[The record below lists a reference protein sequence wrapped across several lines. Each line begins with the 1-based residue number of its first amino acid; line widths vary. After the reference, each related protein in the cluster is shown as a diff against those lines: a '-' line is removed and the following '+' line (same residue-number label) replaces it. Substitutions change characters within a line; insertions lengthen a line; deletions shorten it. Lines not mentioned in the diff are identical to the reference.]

1 MDLNRHSDL
10 ARRSNLTSH
19 QLLLWLAH
27 ELYPEVRLHNLAAA
41 FTLTGRID
49 VEHFRRAFQV
59 LVDSSDALRMVI
71 EDVQGAPRQRVLESI
86 RRAID
91 YVDVSMAADPGA
103 AANTWVRARAQARF
117 ELSECL
123 YDAAL
128 IKTGETR
135 FVWFLRVHHTVFDGG
150 SFLVMARLL
159 ARCYEQS
166 LEGTLPERLDLPRFH
181 DYVRDAREYAH
192 WPESRRAQAYWQER
206 LSAGGESLPFYG
218 ETPRKSTTK
227 AERVSCTLTPAQT
240 QRLDALAA
248 RAGRFFP
255 RTTTFAIFVSVLSV
269 FLYRISGNR
278 SFCIGIPF
286 HNRRTPALRDTLGL
300 VMQVVPLTVR
310 IDDDDTFLSL
320 LRRIEAQTT
329 ESWQHAQ
336 HTIPNSL
343 HQPTYDVV
351 LNFHSPLN
359 VSMGGAPV
367 RAVFLHP
374 GHQVESFGI
383 HVQDLARSGAL
394 TLDFDLHGEVFPP
407 ERRELVVSQFL
418 RVLDAVLENPQKAV
432 AAINLLSA
440 DEERR
445 LLVDLNSVRLPLP
458 DRLTYPALFEAQAE
472 KTPAA
477 VAAVYEEQMLTYAV
491 LNARA
496 NQLARE
502 LRGRGVGPE
511 TRVGVFMESSL
522 DVAVAV
528 LGVCK
533 AGAVHLPL
541 EPSYPRERT
550 GFMLRD
556 AGVRH
561 ILTQGGLLG
570 ELPEHDA
577 RILCVDRDASAIS
590 RHGAENPPSELTPE
604 HLAYVVYTSG
614 STGTPKGVMLTH
626 RNLCSRLLW
635 GVRTFHVDEG
645 ECYLQNAS
653 WAYDAAVW
661 ALLEPWVAG
670 ARAVIARSKSRS
682 DSRYLVKLMAAA
694 KVTFI
699 ATSPTMLHVL
709 LDAGGIEECI
719 SLRRVFAWGERL
731 APELADRFFE
741 HSKAELYNVYGQTE
755 TCISV
760 MHWRCRAGA
769 SARTIPVGH
778 PHANTQVYILD
789 PALRPV
795 PVGVPGELYLGG
807 AGVARGYLDRPDLTA
822 ERFVPNPF
830 YDARVASATGAGARL
845 FKTGDL
851 ARIASDGTIEC
862 LGRIDRQVKIRGNR
876 VELSEIEIALRR
888 HPSVRDCVVVA
899 RPAETRTSGG
909 RAELRLVAYLVS
921 GAPIQV
927 DELRSLCR
935 HTLPAFMIPAAFVR
949 LDALPHTSSG
959 KVDERNLPP
968 PEAEA
973 PERPDGMI
981 EPRDLTEEIVAGI
994 WADILAVEPVSV
1006 DANFFDVGGDSL
1018 RGVQLIAR
1026 VEETFQLEAPT
1037 RWLIESPTV
1046 AGIAARVRQVRDA
1059 RVAPASAAT
1068 PESASSLIAIRRV
1081 GSRRPFFLV
1090 PGGAGGENELL
1101 VYARFAR
1108 HLGHDQP
1115 FFGFQTRDVG
1125 LGKAGVRVEE
1135 LAHRLLRDV
1144 TRLQPAGPYLLGGE
1158 CIGGVIAFEMAQQ
1171 LRAGGEEVALLVL
1184 LDTLAGY
1191 AAHSGDQS
1199 IGRLSRTINRLR
1211 CAVQK
1216 VRGAPAAAAVAEDHP
1231 ADWWSTTVARQY
1243 MSAIAAYRP
1252 VPYAGALDVVVN
1264 DQWHRQNATLGW
1276 DALARG
1282 GLRAHVVPGDHTSY
1296 IREHVRA
1303 TAKALGACLRRAQGS
1318 GKEY

>member
-1 MDLNRHSDL
+1 
-10 ARRSNLTSH
+10 
-19 QLLLWLAH
+19 
-27 ELYPEVRLHNLAAA
+27 
-41 FTLTGRID
+41 
-49 VEHFRRAFQV
+49 
-59 LVDSSDALRMVI
+59 
-71 EDVQGAPRQRVLESI
+71 
-86 RRAID
+86 
-91 YVDVSMAADPGA
+91 
-103 AANTWVRARAQARF
+103 
-117 ELSECL
+117 
-123 YDAAL
+123 
-128 IKTGETR
+128 
-135 FVWFLRVHHTVFDGG
+135 
-150 SFLVMARLL
+150 
-159 ARCYEQS
+159 
-166 LEGTLPERLDLPRFH
+166 
-181 DYVRDAREYAH
+181 
-192 WPESRRAQAYWQER
+192 
-206 LSAGGESLPFYG
+206 
-218 ETPRKSTTK
+218 
-227 AERVSCTLTPAQT
+227 
-240 QRLDALAA
+240 
-248 RAGRFFP
+248 
-255 RTTTFAIFVSVLSV
+255 
-269 FLYRISGNR
+269 
-278 SFCIGIPF
+278 
-286 HNRRTPALRDTLGL
+286 
-300 VMQVVPLTVR
+300 
-310 IDDDDTFLSL
+310 
-320 LRRIEAQTT
+320 
-329 ESWQHAQ
+329 
-336 HTIPNSL
+336 
-343 HQPTYDVV
+343 
-351 LNFHSPLN
+351 
-359 VSMGGAPV
+359 MGGAPV

-374 GHQVESFGI
+374 GHQVESLGI

-418 RVLDAVLENPQKAV
+418 RVLDAVLDNPREAV
-432 AAINLLSA
+432 AGINLLSA

-458 DRLTYPALFEAQAE
+458 ERLTYPALFEAQAE

-477 VAAVYEEQMLTYAV
+477 VAVVYEGQALTYAV

-502 LRGRGVGPE
+502 LRRRGVGPE

-533 AGAVHLPL
+533 AGGVHVPL
-541 EPSYPRERT
+541 DSSYPRERT
-550 GFMLRD
+550 AFMLRD
-556 AGVRH
+556 ASVRH
-561 ILTQGGLLG
+561 LLTQGSLLG

-577 RILCVDRDASAIS
+577 QILCVDRDAAAIS
-590 RHGAENPPSELTPE
+590 RHGADNPPSELTPE

-635 GVRTFHVDEG
+635 GVLAFHVDEG

-670 ARAVIARSKSRS
+670 GRTVIARSESRS
-682 DSRYLVKLMAAA
+682 DGRYLVKLMATA

-699 ATSPTMLHVL
+699 ATSPTMLQVL
-709 LDAGGIEECI
+709 LDAGGIEDCI

-760 MHWRCRAGA
+760 THWRCRAGA

-807 AGVARGYLDRPDLTA
+807 AGVARGYLNRPGLTA

-830 YDARVASATGAGARL
+830 YGAGVAAATGAGPRL

-851 ARIASDGTIEC
+851 ARFASDGTIEC

-876 VELSEIEIALRR
+876 VELGEIEAVLSR
-888 HPSVRDCVVVA
+888 HPGVRDCVVVA
-899 RPAETRTSGG
+899 RHAQAGTPGG
-909 RAELRLVAYLVS
+909 RAEPRLVAYLVAE
-921 GAPIQV
+921 APIRM

-935 HTLPAFMIPAAFVR
+935 HALPGFMVPAAFVR
-949 LDALPHTSSG
+949 LDALPHASSG
-959 KVDERNLPP
+959 KVDERTLPP
-968 PEAEA
+968 PEAGA
-973 PERPDGMI
+973 QERPDDLV

-994 WADILAVEPVSV
+994 WADVLDVESVSV

-1046 AGIAARVRQVRDA
+1046 AGIAARVRHVRDA
-1059 RVAPASAAT
+1059 RGAPASAAA
-1068 PESASSLIAIRRV
+1068 PASPSSLIAIRRG

-1115 FFGFQTRDVG
+1115 FFGFQTRAVG
-1125 LGKAGVRVEE
+1125 VEKAGVRVEE
-1135 LAHRLLRDV
+1135 LANRLLRDV

-1171 LRAGGEEVALLVL
+1171 LRAGGEEVSLLVL
-1184 LDTLAGY
+1184 LDTLTEY
-1191 AAHSGDQS
+1191 AAPSADQR
-1199 IGRLSRTINRLR
+1199 IGLLSRTINRLR
-1211 CAVQK
+1211 GAAQK
-1216 VRGAPAAAAVAEDHP
+1216 VREAPAEAEVAQDHLTG
-1231 ADWWSTTVARQY
+1231 WWRTKAGRRY

-1252 VPYAGALDVVVN
+1252 VPYTGPLDVVVN

-1296 IREHVRA
+1296 IREYVRT
-1303 TAKALGACLRRAQGS
+1303 TAEALGACLRRAQGS
-1318 GKEY
+1318 GTEP